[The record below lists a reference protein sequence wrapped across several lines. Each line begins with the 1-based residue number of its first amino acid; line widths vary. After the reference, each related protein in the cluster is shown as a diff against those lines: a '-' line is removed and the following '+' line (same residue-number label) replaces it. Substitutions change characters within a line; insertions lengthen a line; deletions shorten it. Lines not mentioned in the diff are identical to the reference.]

1 MTSEEREDLQE
12 KYVYEVING
21 MDLDDLI
28 QYACDALSHYLDQD
42 SDEDLVD
49 QVNEHYPHLLSK

>member
-12 KYVYEVING
+12 KYVYEVIND
-21 MDLDDLI
+21 MDMDSLT
-28 QYACDALSHYLDQD
+28 QYAGDALSHYLDKE

-49 QVNEHYPHLLSK
+49 LVHEIYPHLLSK

>member
-12 KYVYEVING
+12 RYVYEVIND
-21 MDLDDLI
+21 MDLDSLME
-28 QYACDALSHYLDQD
+28 YACDSLNHYLDKE

-49 QVNEHYPHLLSK
+49 LVHEIYPQLLNQ